1 MGSWNAVNAQAEQ
14 TAPFR
19 GERKAPPLV
28 DNLDDETSDF
38 YASMSGFRRLLSS
51 EFRLLALIR
60 FDVPYQFLCLN
71 FIIRAEWSSSFF
83 KLRSLGERILR
94 SIESRQPF
102 FLNFAD

>member
-28 DNLDDETSDF
+28 DNLDDGTSDF

-51 EFRLLALIR
+51 EFRLLALIS
-60 FDVPYQFLCLN
+60 FDVPYQFLN
-71 FIIRAEWSSSFF
+71 FIIRAEWSNSFF
-83 KLRSLGERILR
+83 KLRSLSERILR